1 MDPPPPP
8 PATNP
13 ELPVLA
19 EQVWTSGDALELQV
33 RVGVH
38 ALRRIDGATILDWSL
53 TPLRGVSLQVGDP
66 VPTTLDLGLAQPG
79 DELPR
84 IYLLDPRAGV
94 VHRPLA
100 SAADPE
106 RCVCTPLST
115 AQRRLRVGH
124 TSLLQVAF
132 PELPASSTSIE
143 VSIASV
149 PPFWTVPISPAGR
162 IPAADRPTQLA
173 RPEPDRLVDAAPVA
187 GGFSDMFRFGP
198 DQQIFRIQANR
209 LLAGRTSTALEWTV
223 WSVTGGAGLDAA
235 SGPPFAERAAAGEAA
250 ADPMMAS
257 GPTLVAA
264 TEQGERV
271 LRARLMTSDGSG
283 TGTVECL
290 CSSLR
295 GWTSALRRPDSPA
308 TVVTSY
314 PALPT
319 DTRRVHVRIA
329 GVGVIPAAVT
339 PVPDVGSRAGQ
350 TRPWSRATWDPGD
363 LSSGPGWTSDDWPT
377 PVPPADE
384 LPDRPRE
391 PSALVR

>member
-1 MDPPPPP
+1 M
-8 PATNP
+8 
-13 ELPVLA
+13 LA

-38 ALRRIDGATILDWSL
+38 AVRRIDGATLVDWSL

-66 VPTTLDLGLAQPG
+66 VPTTLDLGLSRPR

-84 IYLLDPRAGV
+84 IFLLDSRTAV
-94 VHRPLA
+94 VYRPLP

-124 TSLLQVAF
+124 TTLLQVAF
-132 PELPASSTSIE
+132 PELPAASSSIE

-149 PPFWTVPISPAGR
+149 PPFGRVPISRAGR
-162 IPAADRPTQLA
+162 IPVADRPTQLA

-187 GGFSDMFRFGP
+187 GGFSEMFRFGP
-198 DQQIFRIQANR
+198 DEQIFRIQANR
-209 LLAGRTSTALEWTV
+209 VLAGSTSTTLEWTV

-235 SGPPFAERAAAGEAA
+235 SGPPFAERNAAGEAA

-271 LRARLMTSDGSG
+271 LRARLMTADASG
-283 TGTVECL
+283 PGTVECL

-295 GWTSALRRPDSPA
+295 GWTSALRRPDSSA

-314 PALPT
+314 PSLPA
-319 DTRRVHVRIA
+319 DTRRVHVRID
-329 GVGVIPAAVT
+329 GVGIIPAAVT
-339 PVPDVGSRAGQ
+339 PVTEVGSRDSQ
-350 TRPWSRATWDPGD
+350 TRPWSPRTWDSGD
-363 LSSGPGWTSDDWPT
+363 LSSGPGWTSDNWPT
-377 PVPPADE
+377 PVPPADQ
-384 LPDRPRE
+384 LPDRPNE